1 MMLLHMEF
9 ELAIAFD
16 SSKNSAINKYQA
28 QNKKRAEARFLLHDQ
43 Q

>member
-16 SSKNSAINKYQA
+16 SSKNSAIKNQI

>member
-1 MMLLHMEF
+1 MILFHIEF
-9 ELAIAFD
+9 YLDIAFD